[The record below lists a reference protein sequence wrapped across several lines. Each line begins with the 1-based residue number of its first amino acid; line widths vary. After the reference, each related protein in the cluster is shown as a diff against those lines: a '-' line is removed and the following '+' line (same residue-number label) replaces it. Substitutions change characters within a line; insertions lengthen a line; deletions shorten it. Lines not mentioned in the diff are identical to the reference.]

1 MLRLFSADVCRK
13 HAKSLH
19 RDVCAGQPEAIERI
33 RRSHPFFRG
42 KDDQEIQAKITRRT
56 AQKALAREHG
66 FVDWEALLEATE
78 LQNQPAGAGIRP
90 SLAFYECQVH
100 ALMKDLNR
108 ETPEAQD
115 RVRAAKVVSTYP
127 WETIRETIAKENGF
141 DSFDSLKAEI
151 AKAAAARGGASYD
164 AELFLE
170 RACLRYRGNEVH
182 NPEQAARDILAKRP
196 DIVEH
201 SIYTAAAAG
210 VTDIVAT
217 FLDANPALVNAKGGV
232 RDWEP
237 ILYACYSRVNSRA
250 AGHNTLET
258 VRLLL
263 DRGADPNAFYYHE
276 LKKGRKFTALT
287 GAIGEDQW
295 NVKEYNTPH
304 EQADALTRLLLD
316 RGADPNDCQALE
328 HVKFRPNNK
337 WFALLLEHGLNPKH
351 RLNWQQDDKTEPL
364 TTFDYF
370 LSDAVARGFIDRVRL
385 FLDHGADPNG
395 RVPIDFPHLRRA
407 LECGHTGIAA
417 LLRERGAREASL
429 SAESRLLSAVMSGD
443 RQAFEDIRKEDPDL
457 ARRFLDK
464 KQTLLVEA
472 TEENR
477 LAAARLLL
485 ELGADPNG
493 GMERRQRGN
502 RPLHLPCWFGYLDI
516 VKLLVEFGADFNL
529 SSAGADTDD
538 GNRNSPLGYA
548 RNAGQQAVVE
558 YLESLAKAGGE
569 R

>member
-1 MLRLFSADVCRK
+1 MLSLISADVCRK

-42 KDDQEIQAKITRRT
+42 KNDQEIKAKITRRT
-56 AQKALAREHG
+56 AQKALARENG
-66 FVDWEALLEATE
+66 FADWEALLEATE

-100 ALMKDLNR
+100 ALMKDLGR
-108 ETPEAQD
+108 ETPEAQA
-115 RVRAAKVVSTYP
+115 RVRAAKVVSTDRCWQAAY
-127 WETIRETIAKENGF
+127 ETIAKENGF
-141 DSFDSLKAEI
+141 DSFDSLEAEI

-182 NPEQAARDILAKRP
+182 NPERAAREILAKRP

-210 VTDIVAT
+210 ATEVVAA
-217 FLDANPALVNAKGGV
+217 FLDANPALVKAKGGV
-232 RDWEP
+232 REWEP

-250 AGHNTLET
+250 AGHDTLET

-276 LKKGRKFTALT
+276 LQKGRKFTALT
-287 GAIGEDQW
+287 GTIGEDQW
-295 NVKEYNTPH
+295 HVQEYNTPH
-304 EQADALTRLLLD
+304 EQADALARLLLD

-337 WFALLLEHGLNPKH
+337 WFMLLLEHGLNPKH

-370 LSDAVARGFIDRVRL
+370 LSDAAARGFIDRVRL

-395 RVPIDFPHLRRA
+395 SVPIDFPHLRRA
-407 LECGHTGIAA
+407 LECGQTEIAA
-417 LLRERGAREASL
+417 LLRKHGARDVALDGEA
-429 SAESRLLSAVMSGD
+429 RLRAAVMSGD

-457 ARRFLDK
+457 ARRFLDQ
-464 KQTLLVEA
+464 KQALLFEA
-472 TEENR
+472 TKENR
-477 LAAARLLL
+477 LAATRLLL
-485 ELGADPNG
+485 ELGADSNG
-493 GMERRQRGN
+493 GMDRRQRGN

-529 SSAGADTDD
+529 SSAGADADD
-538 GNRNSPLGYA
+538 ANRNSPLGYA

-558 YLESLAKAGGE
+558 YLESLSKQQ
-569 R
+569 

>member
-1 MLRLFSADVCRK
+1 MLSLISADVCRK

-42 KDDQEIQAKITRRT
+42 KSDQEIQSKTTRRT
-56 AQKALAREHG
+56 AQKALARENG
-66 FVDWEALLEATE
+66 FADWEALIEATE

-90 SLAFYECQVH
+90 SLAFYECQFH
-100 ALMKDLNR
+100 ALMKDLGSG
-108 ETPEAQD
+108 TPEAQE
-115 RVRAAKVVSTYP
+115 RVRTAKVIPNDCWSDAG
-127 WETIRETIAKENGF
+127 ETIARENGF
-141 DSFDSLKAEI
+141 DSFSNLRDAI
-151 AKAAAARGGASYD
+151 AKAGEARGGTSYE

-170 RACLRYRGNEVH
+170 RACLRYRGNELH
-182 NPEQAARDILAKRP
+182 NPERVAWEILAKRP
-196 DIVEH
+196 EIVEH

-210 VTDIVAT
+210 ATGIVAA
-217 FLDANPALVNAKGGV
+217 FLDANPALVKAKGGV
-232 RDWEP
+232 REWEP

-295 NVKEYNTPH
+295 HVKEYNTPH
-304 EQADALTRLLLD
+304 EHADALARLLLD
-316 RGADPNDCQALE
+316 RGADPNDCLALE

-337 WFALLLEHGLNPKH
+337 WFALMLEHGLNPKH

-370 LSDAVARGFIDRVRL
+370 LSDAAARGFIDRVRL

-407 LECGHTGIAA
+407 LECGQTEIAA
-417 LLRERGAREASL
+417 LLRERGAREATL

-464 KQTLLVEA
+464 KQALLLEA

-477 LAAARLLL
+477 LSATRLLL
-485 ELGADPNG
+485 ELGADSNG
-493 GMERRQRGN
+493 GLDRRKSGN
-502 RPLHLPCWFGYLDI
+502 RPLHMPCWFGYLDI

-529 SSAGADTDD
+529 SSAGED
-538 GNRNSPLGYA
+538 GDKCNSPLGYA

-558 YLESLAKAGGE
+558 YLESLSKSGGE